1 MLKKLI
7 CKIFGH
13 RYEFNFGWMPS
24 KCYCK
29 RCGRKWK
36 AVLNPNYTG
45 NPIYSDM
52 HMWQEEK

>member
-13 RYEFNFGWMPS
+13 HYEYNFMSYPTRC
-24 KCYCK
+24 KCK
-29 RCGRKWK
+29 RCGLQWK
-36 AVLNPNYTG
+36 SVLNPNYKG

-52 HMWQEEK
+52 HIWVEDK